1 MAITS
6 PGIIKASNEALVA
19 VQPAINMIK
28 EFAFDCSNEFATPGT
43 TVKIP
48 VVSSG
53 SLSAFSDADNDFEDA
68 DGTMN
73 WETIELTSTVKSTFE
88 IPRTAKLDMPMD
100 SYWGTIAKAAAQGVT
115 KYVSDTIGGL
125 FDATLTATPAEL
137 EDYTNASIAGLR
149 AACLGRPDDTVLVV
163 APEVYSAI
171 LANNTAQVYG
181 NVDAVQNG
189 LVKNLFGFK
198 SVVEGH
204 NLPSGVLGALVPA
217 SCLVVAS
224 RPFAV
229 ADEAMYLEYG
239 AESDENGFTLTT
251 LRHGTPRNGKMFIN
265 VACLFGA
272 KLIQKDKIVKIVAG

>member
-6 PGIIKASNEALVA
+6 PGIVKASNEALVA

-28 EFAFDCSNEFATPGT
+28 EFAFDCSDEFAAPGT

-53 SLSAFSDADNDFEDA
+53 ALSAFSDTDNDFEDA

-100 SYWGTIAKAAAQGVT
+100 GYWSTIAKAAAQGVT
-115 KYVSDTIGGL
+115 KYVSDTIGSL
-125 FDATLTATPAEL
+125 FDVTLTAQAQL
-137 EDYTNASIAGLR
+137 ADYTNASIAGLR

-204 NLPSGVLGALVPA
+204 NLPEGTLGALVPS

-229 ADEAMYLEYG
+229 ADESMYLEYG

-265 VACLFGA
+265 VAALFGA
-272 KLIQKDKIVKIVAG
+272 KLIQKDKIVKIVAAG